1 MWFLGGIN
9 QAPSVDCDLFVAE
22 QELKEDVYSLFKQ
35 NIQWTGTPLLQVR
48 LLMFAPC

>member
-22 QELKEDVYSLFKQ
+22 QELKEDVYSLLNRTSNGLEHHYYKCVF
-35 NIQWTGTPLLQVR
+35 
-48 LLMFAPC
+48 